1 MSPADKRV
9 SELLDR
15 WLASVELHARYL
27 ELDAE
32 AYARVQAWPKHQ
44 RPTKWVVDLARARL
58 LDLKRHLTER
68 QARGDTEFAETL
80 ELMSFLTTLL
90 GSEHIE
96 RFIPLAVPPSAGEAQ
111 DESNGAQ
118 EPGKTAETSATTV
131 VRPRGERRAVRR
143 PASPRPAGRTTE
155 NAPAKAAQPTDA
167 PARAAGPAGSATTP
181 TPTAAT
187 AAPAPAPAPDRVA
200 ATVIAD
206 AVRLLNWGREWPQ
219 LAGLIARLADR
230 PSEQEVW
237 RILREHR
244 ATIEAQ
250 AKPPSG

>member
-32 AYARVQAWPKHQ
+32 TYARVQDWPRHQ
-44 RPTKWVVDLARARL
+44 RPTKWVIDLARARL
-58 LDLKRHLTER
+58 LDLKRHLAER
-68 QARGDTEFAETL
+68 QSRDDAEFADTL

-96 RFIPLAVPPSAGEAQ
+96 RFIPLAVPPGAGATQ
-111 DESNGAQ
+111 DESKGPQ
-118 EPGKTAETSATTV
+118 EPGKTAETSTTTV

-143 PASPRPAGRTTE
+143 PAAPRPAGRTTE
-155 NAPAKAAQPTDA
+155 KSPAKAAQPTDA
-167 PARAAGPAGSATTP
+167 PARTAGPAGSATTP

-187 AAPAPAPAPDRVA
+187 AAPAADKVA

-230 PSEQEVW
+230 PSEPEVW
-237 RILREHR
+237 QILREHR